1 MKTEL
6 SPYIIASNC
15 TNLTDI
21 RDGINEIQDEMKRL
35 VSEGKNVPSFF
46 YSRLSKLQAKRKKYE
61 QKNQIHMNVTIRFFI
76 DEETLTMAVRHC
88 LHFHI
93 EPSFPN
99 VKKAIR
105 NAVLN
110 NGKSI
115 IDFPESWG
123 EDIMEVNQVE
133 VDKALIRLKPAFG
146 LLRHSLISYLWGWT
160 SVVLMLQS
168 YTCRLQP

>member
-1 MKTEL
+1 MLWIYARHPTRTTDIKFNPINHIDMKTKL
-6 SPYIIASNC
+6 SPYTIASNC
-15 TNLTDI
+15 TDLTDI
-21 RDGINEIQDEMKRL
+21 RDGINEIQDEIKRL

-46 YSRLSKLQAKRKKYE
+46 YSRLSKLQAKRKKFE

-76 DEETLTMAVRHC
+76 DEETLAMAVRHC
-88 LHFHI
+88 LHFQI

-115 IDFPESWG
+115 IDFPEAWG
-123 EDIMEVNQVE
+123 EELMNIKIDDVVKVVSN
-133 VDKALIRLKPAFG
+133 LKPFFG
-146 LLRHSLISYLWGWT
+146 L
-160 SVVLMLQS
+160 
-168 YTCRLQP
+168 

>member
-1 MKTEL
+1 MKTKL
-6 SPYIIASNC
+6 SPYTIASNC
-15 TNLTDI
+15 TDLTDI
-21 RDGINEIQDEMKRL
+21 RDGINEIQEEMKRL
-35 VSEGKNVPSFF
+35 VSEGTNVPSFF
-46 YSRLSKLQAKRKKYE
+46 YSRLSKLQTKRKKFE

-88 LHFHI
+88 LYFQI

-123 EDIMEVNQVE
+123 DDLMDVENEKVNEVLR
-133 VDKALIRLKPAFG
+133 KIRTQFG
-146 LLRHSLISYLWGWT
+146 F
-160 SVVLMLQS
+160 
-168 YTCRLQP
+168 

>member
-1 MKTEL
+1 MPWIYARHPTRTTDIKFNPINHIDMKTKL
-6 SPYIIASNC
+6 SPYTIASNC
-15 TNLTDI
+15 TDLTDI
-21 RDGINEIQDEMKRL
+21 RDGINEIQDEIKRL

-46 YSRLSKLQAKRKKYE
+46 YSRLSKLQAKRKKFE

-88 LHFHI
+88 LHFQI

-115 IDFPESWG
+115 IDFPEAWG
-123 EDIMEVNQVE
+123 EELMNIKIDDVVKVVSN
-133 VDKALIRLKPAFG
+133 LKPFFG
-146 LLRHSLISYLWGWT
+146 L
-160 SVVLMLQS
+160 
-168 YTCRLQP
+168 

>member
-1 MKTEL
+1 MKTKL
-6 SPYIIASNC
+6 SPYTIASNC
-15 TNLTDI
+15 TDLTDI
-21 RDGINEIQDEMKRL
+21 RDGINAIQEEMKRL

-46 YSRLSKLQAKRKKYE
+46 YSRLSKLQAKRKKFE

-88 LHFHI
+88 LHFQI

-123 EDIMEVNQVE
+123 DDLMDVENEKVNEVLR
-133 VDKALIRLKPAFG
+133 KIRTQFG
-146 LLRHSLISYLWGWT
+146 F
-160 SVVLMLQS
+160 
-168 YTCRLQP
+168 

>member
-6 SPYIIASNC
+6 SPYTIASNC
-15 TNLTDI
+15 TDLNDI
-21 RDGINEIQDEMKRL
+21 RDGINEIQDEIKRL

-46 YSRLSKLQAKRKKYE
+46 YSRLSKLQTKSKKCE

-76 DEETLTMAVRHC
+76 DEETLTMAVRHG
-88 LHFHI
+88 LHVQI

-123 EDIMEVNQVE
+123 DDLMDVNQVE
-133 VDKALIRLKPAFG
+133 VDKVLKFLMP
-146 LLRHSLISYLWGWT
+146 
-160 SVVLMLQS
+160 VLVF
-168 YTCRLQP
+168 

>member
-1 MKTEL
+1 MTRWIYARHHTRATDIMFNPINHIDMKTKL
-6 SPYIIASNC
+6 SPYTIASNC
-15 TNLTDI
+15 TDLTDI
-21 RDGINEIQDEMKRL
+21 RDGINEIQEEMKRL

-46 YSRLSKLQAKRKKYE
+46 YSRLSKLQAKRKKFE

-88 LHFHI
+88 LHFQI

-99 VKKAIR
+99 VKKAIK

-123 EDIMEVNQVE
+123 DDLMDVENEKVNE
-133 VDKALIRLKPAFG
+133 ALRKIRTQFG
-146 LLRHSLISYLWGWT
+146 F
-160 SVVLMLQS
+160 
-168 YTCRLQP
+168 

>member
-1 MKTEL
+1 MMPWIYARHPTRTTDIKFNPINHIDMKTKL
-6 SPYIIASNC
+6 SPYTIASNC
-15 TNLTDI
+15 TDLTDI
-21 RDGINEIQDEMKRL
+21 RDGINEIQDEIKRL

-46 YSRLSKLQAKRKKYE
+46 YSRLSKLQAKRKKFE

-76 DEETLTMAVRHC
+76 DEETLAMAVRHC
-88 LHFHI
+88 LHFQI

-115 IDFPESWG
+115 IDFPEAWG
-123 EDIMEVNQVE
+123 EELMNIKIDDVVKVVSN
-133 VDKALIRLKPAFG
+133 LKPFFG
-146 LLRHSLISYLWGWT
+146 L
-160 SVVLMLQS
+160 
-168 YTCRLQP
+168 

>member
-1 MKTEL
+1 MKVRL
-6 SPYIIASNC
+6 SPYTIASNC
-15 TNLTDI
+15 TDFTDI
-21 RDGINEIQDEMKRL
+21 CDGINEIQDEMKRL

-46 YSRLSKLQAKRKKYE
+46 YSRLSKLQTKRKKIE

-88 LHFHI
+88 LHFQI

-99 VKKAIR
+99 VKKTIR

-123 EDIMEVNQVE
+123 DDLMDVDQVE
-133 VDKALIRLKPAFG
+133 VDKVFKLLKSSF
-146 LLRHSLISYLWGWT
+146 SL
-160 SVVLMLQS
+160 
-168 YTCRLQP
+168 

>member
-1 MKTEL
+1 MKTKL
-6 SPYIIASNC
+6 SPYTIASNC
-15 TNLTDI
+15 TDLTDI
-21 RDGINEIQDEMKRL
+21 RDGINEIHEEMKRL

-46 YSRLSKLQAKRKKYE
+46 YSRLSKLLAKRKKFE

-88 LHFHI
+88 LHFQI

-115 IDFPESWG
+115 LDFPESWG
-123 EDIMEVNQVE
+123 DDLMDVEQSEVNN
-133 VDKALIRLKPAFG
+133 ILKILRQNFG
-146 LLRHSLISYLWGWT
+146 L
-160 SVVLMLQS
+160 
-168 YTCRLQP
+168 

>member
-1 MKTEL
+1 MK
-6 SPYIIASNC
+6 S
-15 TNLTDI
+15 
-21 RDGINEIQDEMKRL
+21 RMKLKGLFPKERMFRH
-35 VSEGKNVPSFF
+35 SSTPGCQN
-46 YSRLSKLQAKRKKYE
+46 SRQKSKKYE

-88 LHFHI
+88 LHFQI

-123 EDIMEVNQVE
+123 DDLMDVNQVE
-133 VDKALIRLKPAFG
+133 VDKVLKFLMP
-146 LLRHSLISYLWGWT
+146 
-160 SVVLMLQS
+160 VLVF
-168 YTCRLQP
+168 

>member
-1 MKTEL
+1 MMPWIYARHPTRTTDIKFNPINHIDMKTKL
-6 SPYIIASNC
+6 SPYTIASNC
-15 TNLTDI
+15 TDLTDI
-21 RDGINEIQDEMKRL
+21 RDGINEIQDEIKRL

-46 YSRLSKLQAKRKKYE
+46 YSRLSKLQAKRKKFE

-88 LHFHI
+88 LHFQI

-115 IDFPESWG
+115 IDFPEAWG
-123 EDIMEVNQVE
+123 EELMNIKIDDVVKVVSN
-133 VDKALIRLKPAFG
+133 LKPFFG
-146 LLRHSLISYLWGWT
+146 L
-160 SVVLMLQS
+160 
-168 YTCRLQP
+168 

>member
-1 MKTEL
+1 MPWIYARHPTRTTDIKFNPINHIDMKTKL
-6 SPYIIASNC
+6 SPYTIASNC
-15 TNLTDI
+15 TDLTDI
-21 RDGINEIQDEMKRL
+21 RDGINEIQDEIKRL
-35 VSEGKNVPSFF
+35 VSEGENVPSFF
-46 YSRLSKLQAKRKKYE
+46 YSRLSKLQTKRKKFE

-76 DEETLTMAVRHC
+76 DEETLAMAVRHC
-88 LHFHI
+88 LHFQI

-123 EDIMEVNQVE
+123 DDLMYVDNEKVNEVL
-133 VDKALIRLKPAFG
+133 KKIRTQLG
-146 LLRHSLISYLWGWT
+146 L
-160 SVVLMLQS
+160 
-168 YTCRLQP
+168 

>member
-1 MKTEL
+1 MKTKL
-6 SPYIIASNC
+6 SPYTIASNC
-15 TNLTDI
+15 TDLTDI
-21 RDGINEIQDEMKRL
+21 RDGINEIQDKMKRL
-35 VSEGKNVPSFF
+35 VSEGKDVPSFF
-46 YSRLSKLQAKRKKYE
+46 YSRLSKLQSKRKKYE
-61 QKNQIHMNVTIRFFI
+61 QKNQVHMNVTIRFFI

-88 LHFHI
+88 LYFQI

-110 NGKSI
+110 NGKSM

-146 LLRHSLISYLWGWT
+146 I
-160 SVVLMLQS
+160 
-168 YTCRLQP
+168 

>member
-1 MKTEL
+1 MLWIYARHPTRTTDIKFNPINHIDMKTKL
-6 SPYIIASNC
+6 SPYTIASNC
-15 TNLTDI
+15 TDLTDI
-21 RDGINEIQDEMKRL
+21 RDGINEIHEEMKRL

-46 YSRLSKLQAKRKKYE
+46 YSRLSKLQAKRKKFE

-88 LHFHI
+88 LYFQI

-99 VKKAIR
+99 VKKVIR

-115 IDFPESWG
+115 IDFPEAWG
-123 EDIMEVNQVE
+123 DELMDVE
-133 VDKALIRLKPAFG
+133 QIKVDNALKSLKQH
-146 LLRHSLISYLWGWT
+146 LSL
-160 SVVLMLQS
+160 
-168 YTCRLQP
+168 

>member
-1 MKTEL
+1 MKTKL
-6 SPYIIASNC
+6 SPYTIASNC
-15 TNLTDI
+15 TDLTDI
-21 RDGINEIQDEMKRL
+21 RDGINEIQEEMKRL

-46 YSRLSKLQAKRKKYE
+46 YSRLSKLQAKRKKFE

-88 LHFHI
+88 LYFQI

-123 EDIMEVNQVE
+123 DDLMDVENEKVNEVLR
-133 VDKALIRLKPAFG
+133 KIRTQFG
-146 LLRHSLISYLWGWT
+146 F
-160 SVVLMLQS
+160 
-168 YTCRLQP
+168 

>member
-1 MKTEL
+1 MQWIYARHPTRTTDIKFNPIDHFDMKIKL
-6 SPYIIASNC
+6 SPYTIASNC
-15 TNLTDI
+15 TDLTDI
-21 RDGINEIQDEMKRL
+21 RDGINEIQEEMKRL

-46 YSRLSKLQAKRKKYE
+46 YSRLSKLQTKRKKFE
-61 QKNQIHMNVTIRFFI
+61 QKNQIHINVTIRFFI

-88 LHFHI
+88 LHFQI
-93 EPSFPN
+93 EPTFPN

-123 EDIMEVNQVE
+123 DDLMNVNQSE
-133 VDKALIRLKPAFG
+133 VDRVLKFLMPVFG
-146 LLRHSLISYLWGWT
+146 F
-160 SVVLMLQS
+160 
-168 YTCRLQP
+168 